1 MVSDQIFQLTVNKF
15 LEEREVERFE
25 PIQEEQNLA
34 ELFELPRLLVTEREG
49 EAAAEKWRE
58 AAA

>member
-1 MVSDQIFQLTVNKF
+1 MNKF
-15 LEEREVERFE
+15 LEEREAERFE

-34 ELFELPRLLVTEREG
+34 ELFELLRLLVADKEG